1 MPPLPSDA
9 RAGLIRPARVDEV
22 DALNALTGRS
32 CLHWGYEPAFLDWE
46 PHAITVYPEMLDGVR
61 AQVLQEEEGR
71 VVGYYVLTGELA
83 AEATAEP
90 PTLHLDKLFVD
101 ADRIGTGRGKRLWL
115 HAVETAR
122 ALGAVELAFA
132 ADPNAA
138 PFYRA
143 MGADWESEETTSR
156 PGWKLQHFRF
166 PIPPGRLPTSEEQLH
181 AVTLGGP
188 AVHDAPIDL
197 AEYDPAWP
205 VLFQREAARIRAVLG
220 ERVLLLEHV
229 GSTSVPGLCAKPIL
243 DLLLVVADSAD
254 EPAYVPPMEAAGYPL
269 RIREP
274 DWHEHRLF
282 KGLDPVVNI
291 HVFSAGSPE
300 IGRMLAFRDH
310 LRADA
315 ADRDLYADAKRDL
328 AARTWHY
335 VQNYADAKTDI
346 VGAIISR
353 AAAARRQAAAG

>member
-1 MPPLPSDA
+1 MTPETTA
-9 RAGLIRPARVDEV
+9 IIRPARRDEV
-22 DALNALTGRS
+22 DALDALTGRS

-46 PHAITVYPEMLDGVR
+46 PDAITVYPEMLDGVR
-61 AQVLQEEEGR
+61 AQVLEEDEGR
-71 VVGYYVLTGELA
+71 VVGYYVLTGEP
-83 AEATAEP
+83 TGEP

-101 ADRIGTGRGKRLWL
+101 AGRIGTGRGKRLWL

-122 ALGAVELAFA
+122 ALGAIELAFA

-143 MGADWESEETTSR
+143 MGAVWESEETTSR
-156 PGWKLQHFRF
+156 PGWNLQHFRF

-188 AVHDAPIDL
+188 TVLNGQVEL

-205 VLFQREAARIRAVLG
+205 VLFQREASRIRAILG

-243 DLLLVVADSAD
+243 DLLLIVADSAD
-254 EPAYVPPMEAAGYPL
+254 EAAYVSPMEAAGYPL

-282 KGLDPVVNI
+282 KGLDPVANV
-291 HVFSAGSPE
+291 HVFSAGSTE
-300 IGRMLAFRDH
+300 IDRMLAFRDH

-328 AARTWHY
+328 AARTWQY
-335 VQNYADAKTDI
+335 VQHYADAKSA
-346 VGAIISR
+346 VVEAIIAR
-353 AAAARRQAAAG
+353 A